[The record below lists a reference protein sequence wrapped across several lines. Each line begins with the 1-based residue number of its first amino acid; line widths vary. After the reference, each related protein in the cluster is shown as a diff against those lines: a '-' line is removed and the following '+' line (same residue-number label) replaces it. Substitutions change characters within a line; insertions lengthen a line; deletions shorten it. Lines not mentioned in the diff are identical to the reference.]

1 MEPLVFPR
9 ASLKFALLAAA
20 AGGLVAFIR
29 HRGERRVRSLALLQ
43 GVEWFLS
50 AGGASLLTGA
60 IRRTLEDA
68 EIEVTERLTLV
79 EQTVVDHAPE
89 L

>member
-1 MEPLVFPR
+1 MFPR
-9 ASLKFALLAAA
+9 ASLKFALLAAL
-20 AGGLVAFIR
+20 AGSAVAFIR
-29 HRGERRVRSLALLQ
+29 HRGERRVRSLAVLQ
-43 GVEWFLS
+43 GLEWFLS

-68 EIEVTERLTLV
+68 DLEVTERLTRV

>member
-1 MEPLVFPR
+1 MFPR
-9 ASLKFALLAAA
+9 ASLKFALLAAL
-20 AGGLVAFIR
+20 AGSVVAFIR
-29 HRGERRVRSLALLQ
+29 HRGERRVRSLAVLQ
-43 GVEWFLS
+43 GLEWFLS

-68 EIEVTERLTLV
+68 DLEVTERLTRV